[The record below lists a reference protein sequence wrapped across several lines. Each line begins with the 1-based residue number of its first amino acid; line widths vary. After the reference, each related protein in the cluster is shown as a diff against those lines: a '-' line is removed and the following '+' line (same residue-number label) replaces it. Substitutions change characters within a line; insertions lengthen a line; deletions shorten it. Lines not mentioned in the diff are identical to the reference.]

1 LLTEIMKNIDYLEQL
16 DQELVVAIG
25 CTEPV
30 AVAYAA
36 ALARQQAGQGNIES
50 LTVIAC
56 INIYKNAMGVNIPGT
71 QEMGVAMAAA
81 LGAIA
86 GDAEQG
92 LEVLSQVSPEQITA
106 AKTLCESGR
115 VSLSTH
121 EGEQDLYI
129 DVTLGTA
136 EHTGR
141 AVIEHKHDLIMLLE
155 KDGSAVFKNDNALS
169 TALKDSIS
177 ADDIASIYQFATT
190 VDTAKLDKIRGAIE
204 LNSKVVDEG
213 LMHEYGLSVGLA
225 LKGVKDPK
233 DLGLEVYA
241 AVNTAAATDA
251 RMAGAPLP
259 VMSNSGSG
267 NQGLT
272 VTIPVLATAEW
283 LDSEEE
289 AHLRAQTLAHLI
301 AIHVKSSFGR
311 LSPLCGAVAAGVG
324 ASCGIVYLL
333 GGGLLE
339 CIAAVQNVF
348 GAITGMICDGAK
360 AGCALKVSVCVFA
373 AVQAAKVAMAGRSI
387 QPTDG
392 VIEGDVEATIRNME
406 RISKEGMAEMDKL
419 LLNIMLNK

>member
-1 LLTEIMKNIDYLEQL
+1 MRNIEYLEQL
-16 DQELVVAIG
+16 EQELVVAIG

-36 ALARQQAGQGNIES
+36 ALAKQQAGQGEIES

-92 LEVLSQVSPEQITA
+92 LEVLSQVLSEQITA
-106 AKTLCESGR
+106 AKALCESGR

-129 DVTLGTA
+129 DVTLSTA

-155 KDGSAVFKNDNALS
+155 KDGVAVFKNDNALS
-169 TALKDSIS
+169 TDLQDSIS
-177 ADDIASIYQFATT
+177 ADDIASIFQFATT
-190 VDTAKLDKIRGAIE
+190 VDTAKLDKIRKAIE
-204 LNSKVVDEG
+204 LNSKVVDDG

-225 LKGVKDPK
+225 LQGINDPK

-241 AVNTAAATDA
+241 AAKTAAATDA

-272 VTIPVLATAEW
+272 VTIPVLAAAEW

-333 GGGLLE
+333 GGGLPE

-360 AGCALKVSVCVFA
+360 AGCALKVSICVFA
-373 AVQAAKVAMAGRSI
+373 AVQAAKVAMTGRSI

-392 VIEGDVEATIRNME
+392 VIEDDVEATIRNME